1 MMIILQNGN
10 MLVIYLAARRHVM
23 VSEKYKYL
31 VQFL

>member
-10 MLVIYLAARRHVM
+10 MLVIRRHVM